1 MKIHE
6 YNEMMSYLTRP
17 AVYRRGF
24 FKGEQVLSKAQVKKI
39 KNLYLKG
46 QGYPKIANQYGVGKT
61 TIEGLINDM
70 KAGKVPFETLT
81 DTELKT
87 RKVKQPGMP
96 SKTADPEGLAK
107 WVQEFD
113 GTTRPNFTAVAKEFG
128 YKDKSA
134 VNTAIAKVGR
144 EDILD
149 LPYPKGKETLRK
161 ELVAE
166 KNINYLDDVEFE
178 KLSRNFSPETYDNF
192 VTGSDAEFAE
202 YLNSKNYKAFGN
214 KDFNTKSVLS
224 RRTRLNLP
232 QTNITTRGIV
242 RFSDE
247 DILKEADRMY
257 LKYDVEKEGIDKIRN
272 RVYTARDQ
280 EKNLTLEEKEKLYK
294 QRQTPAKTPK
304 QHPYN
309 VGKKP
314 SPEKLFWRDLLTNA
328 QRHQSFLKGR
338 AQGLPESHI
347 KFLNPDQIK
356 PTDIKSTFDIKL
368 IDTNVIDPKTGKP
381 KVLTYDN
388 FLQHIDENQK
398 LYRTDSKTALGEY
411 KKKRFI
417 QENTDLYKQ
426 FGKTFGQLHPFHI
439 HHTAGRGANAF
450 NVQFA
455 VGSENMQENALRRT
469 FDREWKAAKNFGEQR
484 AAVKKYLDKVPKNL
498 EVRLKNT
505 PYGVRETFV
514 DMTGRIAPDLKET
527 VIQRGGL
534 NLDKASIISMSTA
547 ENIANEGI
555 EICIT
560 GGGPVKQVL
569 NTGGRVGYGKKCYKG
584 AELIKFARENPE
596 QAIQAFKASK
606 EVNASM
612 AKNPSK
618 WLKAG
623 RWTMRELGPLGII
636 GGELIFGGA
645 MTAMELGQGKNV
657 WEAMDNG
664 FLFGLAGVED
674 KTLMNYVKR
683 LEGITD
689 EEVGYTQK
697 ILDMTKKAPEY
708 EKILQTISKMD
719 PSKLTTT
726 EPGARGMGAGRER
739 PTPYARYKTLAD
751 IKLSEIEAIKGDMTK
766 EQATLGQALF
776 TGVGMMK
783 GYEEGQR
790 RDEIKERQRRAMET
804 AFDPFSAAE
813 GGRVGFS
820 TGSPGADIQEILK
833 AYKKYKKSY
842 HSGRQNYP
850 IISFRRFF
858 EIYAEENMAEGGR
871 VGFYKGSK
879 PKSPGRRTFIKG
891 LGALAVLPIVG
902 KYFKWAKTS
911 KGVSSTAPIVQKTAG
926 MPEWFPSLVKKLWN
940 EGEDVTKTAS
950 WKERQVV
957 KRGTLESGDDVD
969 MFYDLDTGNVNIEV
983 NPPMKKGKYETT
995 SGAYNRE
1002 YSLEYT
1008 KGQADETTKGKKP
1021 PDDFSVAEIE
1031 GKMDQQAMDVDW
1043 EGTMTTVDEAMSDLT
1058 ELEAFA
1064 KNKTTKQIHKKKGT
1078 KPKDV
1083 FPDYDPGDYDID

>member
-6 YNEMMSYLTRP
+6 YNEMMAYLTRP
-17 AVYRRGF
+17 VVYRRGF
-24 FKGEQVLSKAQVKKI
+24 FKGENVLSEAQIKEI
-39 KNLYLKG
+39 KNLYLEG
-46 QGYPKIANQYGVGKT
+46 WGYPRIGKKYKVGKT
-61 TIEGLINDM
+61 TIEGLIKDM

-87 RKVKQPGMP
+87 RKPKHPGVAPKSAKQLELQEWVKNF
-96 SKTADPEGLAK
+96 K
-107 WVQEFD
+107 
-113 GTTRPNFTAVAKEFG
+113 GTERPNFSNIAKSFG
-128 YKDKSA
+128 YEDKSA
-134 VNTAIAKVGR
+134 VHTAIAKVGR

-161 ELVAE
+161 ELVAA
-166 KNINYLDDVEFE
+166 KNVNYLDDVEFE
-178 KLSRNFSPETYDNF
+178 KLNRNFSPETYDNF
-192 VTGSDAEFAE
+192 VTGSDAEFADF
-202 YLNSKNYKAFGN
+202 LNSKGHKAYGN
-214 KDFNTKSVLS
+214 KDFTGDNVGS
-224 RRTRLNLP
+224 RRAKLNLP
-232 QTNITTRGIV
+232 NTNVTTRGTV
-242 RFSDE
+242 FSDE
-247 DILKEADRMY
+247 FILQEADRMY
-257 LKYDVEKEGIDKIRN
+257 LKYDVEKEGMKKIRS

-294 QRQTPAKTPK
+294 QRQTPPKTPK
-304 QHPYN
+304 QHLYN
-309 VGKKP
+309 IGKKP

-347 KFLNPDQIK
+347 KFLNPDQIR

-368 IDTNVIDPKTGKP
+368 IDTNVIDPKTGNP

-388 FLQHIDENQK
+388 FLQHIDDNQK
-398 LYRTDSKTALGEY
+398 LYGVDSKTALGEY

-534 NLDKASIISMSTA
+534 NLDKDLTA
-547 ENIANEGI
+547 VKAVNTAGNAIEEGL

-560 GGGPVKQVL
+560 GGGAVKKAM

-584 AELIKFARENPE
+584 AELMKFARENPE
-596 QAIQAFKASK
+596 QAMQAFKASK

-623 RWTMRELGPLGII
+623 RWTARELGPLGIL

-664 FLFGLAGVED
+664 FLYGLAGVED

-683 LEGITD
+683 LEGITE
-689 EEVGYTQK
+689 EEVGYAQK
-697 ILDMTKKAPEY
+697 ILEMSKLAPGY
-708 EKILQTISKMD
+708 EKILQTMSKMD
-719 PSKLTTT
+719 SSKLTTT
-726 EPGARGMGAGRER
+726 EPGARGMGKGRVR
-739 PTPYARYKTLAD
+739 PTAYARYKILAD
-751 IKLSEIEAIKGDMTK
+751 KKLAEIEAIKGDMTK

-776 TGVGMMK
+776 TGAGMMK

-790 RDEIKERQRRAMET
+790 RDEIEKRKREAMVT

-813 GGRVGFS
+813 GGRVGLKD
-820 TGSPGADIQEILK
+820 GS
-833 AYKKYKKSY
+833 
-842 HSGRQNYP
+842 
-850 IISFRRFF
+850 
-858 EIYAEENMAEGGR
+858 
-871 VGFYKGSK
+871 
-879 PKSPGRRTFIKG
+879 PKSPSKRAFLKG
-891 LGALAVLPIVG
+891 ITALAAIPIVG
-902 KYFKWAKTS
+902 KYFKLAD
-911 KGVSSTAPIVQKTAG
+911 IVKKPKVYTGPTIDKVKG
-926 MPEWFPSLVKKLWN
+926 MPEWFPGLVKKLWN
-940 EGEDVTKTAS
+940 EGEDVTKQVAY
-950 WKERQVV
+950 KERQVV
-957 KRGTLESGDDVD
+957 KRGTLEGGDDVD
-969 MFYDLDTGNVNIEV
+969 MIYDLDTGDVSIDV
-983 NPPMKKGKYETT
+983 TPKKGTYETS
-995 SGAYNRE
+995 SGAYNKE
-1002 YSLEYT
+1002 YSLDYK
-1008 KGQADETTKGKKP
+1008 KGLADETTKGKKP
-1021 PDDFSVAEIE
+1021 PDEFSVGEIE
-1031 GKMDQQAMDVDW
+1031 GKMDQAAMDIDW
-1043 EGTMTTVDEAMSDLT
+1043 DGTMTTVDDAFSDLT

-1064 KNKTTKQIHKKKGT
+1064 KNKSIKQIHKKKGT

-1083 FPDYDPGDYDID
+1083 FPDYDYNPLDDY

>member
-6 YNEMMSYLTRP
+6 YNEMMAYLTRP
-17 AVYRRGF
+17 VVYRRGF
-24 FKGEQVLSKAQVKKI
+24 FKGENVLSEAQIKEI
-39 KNLYLKG
+39 KNLYLEG
-46 QGYPKIANQYGVGKT
+46 WGYPRIGKKYKVGKT
-61 TIEGLINDM
+61 TIEGLIKDM

-96 SKTADPEGLAK
+96 PKTADPEGLAK

-128 YKDKSA
+128 YKDKSV
-134 VNTAIAKVGR
+134 VNRAIAKVGR

-161 ELVAE
+161 EAVAA
-166 KNINYLDDVEFE
+166 KNVNYLDDVEFE

-192 VTGSDAEFAE
+192 ITGSDTEFAE
-202 YLNSKNYKAFGN
+202 YLNSKGHKAFGN
-214 KDFNTKSVLS
+214 KDFTVDNVSS
-224 RRTRLNLP
+224 RRAKLNLP
-232 QTNITTRGIV
+232 NTNVTTRGTV
-242 RFSDE
+242 FSDE
-247 DILKEADRMY
+247 FILQEADRMY
-257 LKYDVEKEGIDKIRN
+257 LKYDVEKEGMKKIRN

-304 QHPYN
+304 QHLYN
-309 VGKKP
+309 IGKKP
-314 SPEKLFWRDLLTNA
+314 GPEKLFWRDLLTNA
-328 QRHQSFLKGR
+328 QRHQSSLKGR

-347 KFLNPDQIK
+347 KFLNPDQIR
-356 PTDIKSTFDIKL
+356 PTDIKSTFDLKL

-381 KVLTYDN
+381 KVLTYNN
-388 FLQHIDENQK
+388 FLQHIDDNQK
-398 LYRTDSKTALGEY
+398 LYGIDSKTALGEY

-417 QENTDLYKQ
+417 QENTDLYKK

-455 VGSENMQENALRRT
+455 VGSENMKENALRRT

-484 AAVKKYLDKVPKNL
+484 AAVKKYLDNVPKNL

-534 NLDKASIISMSTA
+534 NLDKDLTA
-547 ENIANEGI
+547 VKAVNTAGNAIEEGL

-560 GGGPVKQVL
+560 GGGAVKKAM

-584 AELIKFARENPE
+584 AELMKFARENPE
-596 QAIQAFKASK
+596 QAMQAFKASK

-623 RWTMRELGPLGII
+623 RWTARELGPLGIL

-664 FLFGLAGVED
+664 FLYGLAGVED

-683 LEGITD
+683 LEGITE
-689 EEVGYTQK
+689 EEVGYAQK
-697 ILDMTKKAPEY
+697 ILEMSKLAPGY
-708 EKILQTISKMD
+708 EKILQTMSKMD
-719 PSKLTTT
+719 SSKLTTT
-726 EPGARGMGAGRER
+726 EPGARGMGKGRVR
-739 PTPYARYKTLAD
+739 PTAYARYKILAD
-751 IKLSEIEAIKGDMTK
+751 KKLAEIEAIKGDMTK

-776 TGVGMMK
+776 TGAGMMK

-790 RDEIKERQRRAMET
+790 RD
-804 AFDPFSAAE
+804 
-813 GGRVGFS
+813 
-820 TGSPGADIQEILK
+820 
-833 AYKKYKKSY
+833 
-842 HSGRQNYP
+842 
-850 IISFRRFF
+850 
-858 EIYAEENMAEGGR
+858 
-871 VGFYKGSK
+871 
-879 PKSPGRRTFIKG
+879 
-891 LGALAVLPIVG
+891 
-902 KYFKWAKTS
+902 
-911 KGVSSTAPIVQKTAG
+911 
-926 MPEWFPSLVKKLWN
+926 
-940 EGEDVTKTAS
+940 
-950 WKERQVV
+950 
-957 KRGTLESGDDVD
+957 
-969 MFYDLDTGNVNIEV
+969 
-983 NPPMKKGKYETT
+983 
-995 SGAYNRE
+995 
-1002 YSLEYT
+1002 
-1008 KGQADETTKGKKP
+1008 
-1021 PDDFSVAEIE
+1021 
-1031 GKMDQQAMDVDW
+1031 
-1043 EGTMTTVDEAMSDLT
+1043 
-1058 ELEAFA
+1058 
-1064 KNKTTKQIHKKKGT
+1064 
-1078 KPKDV
+1078 
-1083 FPDYDPGDYDID
+1083 

>member
-6 YNEMMSYLTRP
+6 YNEMMAYLTRP

-149 LPYPKGKETLRK
+149 LPYLKGKETLRK
-161 ELVAE
+161 EAVAK
-166 KNINYLDDVEFE
+166 KNVNFLDDVEFE

-192 VTGSDAEFAE
+192 VTGSDTEFAE
-202 YLNSKNYKAFGN
+202 YLNSKGHKAFGN

-224 RRTRLNLP
+224 RRKRLDLP
-232 QTNITTRGIV
+232 QTNITSRGNV

-247 DILKEADRMY
+247 FILQEANRMY
-257 LKYDVEKEGIDKIRN
+257 LKYDLKKDGIEKIRN

-280 EKNLTLEEKEKLYK
+280 EKNLTFEEKEKLYK
-294 QRQTPAKTPK
+294 QRQTPPKTPK

-309 VGKKP
+309 IGKKP

-527 VIQRGGL
+527 VIQRGGVQL
-534 NLDKASIISMSTA
+534 KANVIPGLENLIKSVQAMPDDFRAKRYWTLGLKGLGILATPIIAYDGYTAIRDGLPPDEVAARALLGADKLLYKGKEVLQLTPEEKEARSV
-547 ENIANEGI
+547 
-555 EICIT
+555 
-560 GGGPVKQVL
+560 VKQNKL
-569 NTGGRVGYGKKCYKG
+569 
-584 AELIKFARENPE
+584 
-596 QAIQAFKASK
+596 
-606 EVNASM
+606 
-612 AKNPSK
+612 
-618 WLKAG
+618 
-623 RWTMRELGPLGII
+623 RELNEDQMMGFGFIEGPEVDSDLSVEEAEAKWKEGQDRYADFRKEKDAARAFERAGIAKSI
-636 GGELIFGGA
+636 KDRIY
-645 MTAMELGQGKNV
+645 
-657 WEAMDNG
+657 
-664 FLFGLAGVED
+664 GVP
-674 KTLMNYVKR
+674 
-683 LEGITD
+683 LEEITD
-689 EEVGYTQK
+689 QVYNQ
-697 ILDMTKKAPEY
+697 
-708 EKILQTISKMD
+708 
-719 PSKLTTT
+719 
-726 EPGARGMGAGRER
+726 
-739 PTPYARYKTLAD
+739 
-751 IKLSEIEAIKGDMTK
+751 
-766 EQATLGQALF
+766 
-776 TGVGMMK
+776 
-783 GYEEGQR
+783 
-790 RDEIKERQRRAMET
+790 
-804 AFDPFSAAE
+804 
-813 GGRVGFS
+813 GGRVGF
-820 TGSPGADIQEILK
+820 DE
-833 AYKKYKKSY
+833 
-842 HSGRQNYP
+842 
-850 IISFRRFF
+850 
-858 EIYAEENMAEGGR
+858 
-871 VGFYKGSK
+871 GSK
-879 PKSPGRRTFIKG
+879 PKSPSRRAFIKG
-891 LGALAVLPIVG
+891 ITALAALPIVG
-902 KYFKWAKTS
+902 KYFKLGKVLQSAKPYLGPTVE
-911 KGVSSTAPIVQKTAG
+911 KIKG

-940 EGEDVTKTAS
+940 EGEDVTKQMAYG
-950 WKERQVV
+950 ERQIV
-957 KRGTLESGDDVD
+957 KRGTLEGGDDVD
-969 MFYDLDTGNVNIEV
+969 MIYEMDTGNVSINV
-983 NPPMKKGKYETT
+983 TPKKGTYETK
-995 SGAYNRE
+995 SGAYNKE
-1002 YSLEYT
+1002 YSLDYT
-1008 KGQADETTKGKKP
+1008 KGEVIDDVDVPQTGTIDPKTGYTKKV

-1031 GKMDQQAMDVDW
+1031 GRMDQQAMDIDW
-1043 EGTMTTVDEAMSDLT
+1043 EGKMTTVDEAMSDLT

-1064 KNKTTKQIHKKKGT
+1064 KNKTTKQIYKKKGT